1 MNKTS
6 KPCIVTVVCL
16 ALAAA
21 LALAGCDRRPSDLPA
36 PTTSMPTPPASAAS
50 R

>member
-6 KPCIVTVVCL
+6 QPSIVTAVGL

-21 LALAGCDRRPSDLPA
+21 LALAACDRRPSDLPA
-36 PTTSMPTPPASAAS
+36 PTTSTPASPASAAS